1 MKKIININLSGRV
14 IPIEDSA
21 YESLQRYIES
31 LRRYFA
37 NEEGRDEIINDI
49 ESRIAELM
57 NDKVRRGEA
66 AVTDAHIEEIISSM
80 GRVEDFER
88 TDAEEKASSTSSQ
101 SSGTYTQAQS
111 EQPRAKGRLY
121 RDGSDKFLGG
131 VCAGIANYMN
141 VDPAI
146 VRLIFAIITFG
157 GFGTGIIIYLA
168 LWIILPVRDLDT
180 YVGKR
185 LFRNPDDKVISGVA
199 GGLAAYF
206 NKPSW
211 AFRLIFAAPL
221 LLNILFGVLNGIFF
235 MWQRDIFPNI
245 FIGSFSGTFVL
256 AYIILWIVLPEARS
270 PFEKMEMRG
279 EKVDVNRIKQNVQ
292 EGMGDFK
299 TRMQSWGE
307 EVKTSAQKMTSR
319 AQEFARTQGA
329 DFASDVKQASQPAG
343 RGCLHAIAVIIK
355 AFFIFVAGCITL
367 ALFAA
372 FMAILFGGVAWWPIN
387 NFLWTSSLQKALA
400 WGTLIFFIGVPIIG
414 FMTWLIRR
422 VVRVRSH
429 SRYLGWIFG
438 GLWTF
443 GWICAIAFAISIA
456 KDMREYERVSSD
468 INLQPPVNDRLIV
481 NVNEP
486 EIRYSGGFGWLRHDN
501 TGWDITEDTLKYNN
515 VKFRIS
521 KSEDST
527 YHATLYKYSF
537 GSTLK
542 DAQTR
547 AERILFNVSAVDS
560 VINFGSGLGIDRN
573 SKFRG
578 QGVIMEIQVPVG
590 KKIRFDESLIHA
602 YNPWV
607 IRRAGKD
614 YRYWN
619 RRYGYDNEWHY
630 DNYFDW
636 DADVDYV
643 MGSDGKLIR
652 ADKAVVDSSGVYEKK
667 TEKNRL
673 KELEEKQRKNER
685 EREEIEREKE
695 RLRIEQQR
703 TDSNSTGYKKTRNK
717 ASDVAALSLFTPLI
731 I

>member
-57 NDKVRRGEA
+57 NDKVRRGA
-66 AVTDAHIEEIISSM
+66 TAVTDADIEEIISSM
-80 GRVEDFER
+80 GRIEDFER
-88 TDAEEKASSTSSQ
+88 TDAEEKAFAASGQTT
-101 SSGTYTQAQS
+101 SGTYTQTQA
-111 EQPRAKGRLY
+111 EPKRAKGRLY

-146 VRLIFAIITFG
+146 VRLLFAIITFG
-157 GFGTGIIIYLA
+157 GFGMGILIYLA
-168 LWIILPVRDLDT
+168 LWIILPVRELDT

-185 LFRNPDDKVISGVA
+185 LFRNPDDRVISGVA
-199 GGLAAYF
+199 GGLGAYF

-279 EKVDVNRIKQNVQ
+279 EKIDVNRIKQNVQ

-299 TRMQSWGE
+299 QRMQSWGE
-307 EVKTSAQKMTSR
+307 EVKTSAQNLGAR
-319 AQEFARTQGA
+319 ASEFANTRGKA
-329 DFASDVKQASQPAG
+329 FASDVSDTARPAG

-367 ALFAA
+367 SLFAA
-372 FMAILFGGVAWWPIN
+372 LMAILFGGIAWWPIN

-443 GWICAIAFAISIA
+443 GWICAVFFAVSIA
-456 KDMREYERVSSD
+456 KDLRDYQRISTDVA
-468 INLQPPVNDRLIV
+468 LTQPAGGKLIV

-486 EIRYSGGFGWLRHDN
+486 EIHYNGGGFNWIRHDN
-501 TGWDITEDTLKYNN
+501 TGWDISEDTLTYNN
-515 VKFRIS
+515 VKLRIS
-521 KSEDST
+521 KSEDSL
-527 YHATLYKYSF
+527 YHAYTYRYSF
-537 GSTLK
+537 GSSVK
-542 DAQTR
+542 DAQAR
-547 AERILFNVSAVDS
+547 AEKIIFNTSSQDS
-560 VINFGSGLGIDRN
+560 MLNLASGLRIYRT

-578 QGVIMEIQVPVG
+578 QGVILEIQVPAG
-590 KKIRFDESLIHA
+590 KAIRFNESLVDA

-607 IRRAGKD
+607 VRRASKEN
-614 YRYWN
+614 RYW
-619 RRYGYDNEWHY
+619 RRNSYNIDWDYD
-630 DNYFDW
+630 DYFDW
-636 DADVDYV
+636 DANVDYV
-643 MGSDGKLIR
+643 MGTDGKLIK
-652 ADKAVVDSSGVYEKK
+652 ADKVVIDSTGVYEKK
-667 TEKNRL
+667 SDKNKL
-673 KELEEKQRKNER
+673 KDLEEKERKNEK
-685 EREEIEREKE
+685 ERQEIEREKE
-695 RLRIEQQR
+695 KLQQQNPV
-703 TDSNSTGYKKTRNK
+703 DSAIGYHQSKKK
-717 ASDVAALSLFTPLI
+717 ESDVAMLSIFTPLI

>member
-57 NDKVRRGEA
+57 NDKIRKGA
-66 AVTDAHIEEIISSM
+66 SAVTDADMEEIISSM

-88 TDAEEKASSTSSQ
+88 ADAEEKQSASSQNTSGTSSQ
-101 SSGTYTQAQS
+101 TYAG
-111 EQPRAKGRLY
+111 PKKAKGRLY
-121 RDGSDKFLGG
+121 RDSSDKFLGG

-146 VRLIFAIITFG
+146 VRLLFAIITFG
-157 GFGTGIIIYLA
+157 GFGMGILIYIL
-168 LWIILPVRDLDT
+168 LWIILPSRDLDT

-185 LFRNPDDKVISGVA
+185 LFRNPDDRVISGVA

-256 AYIILWIVLPEARS
+256 AYIIFWIVLPEARS

-299 TRMQSWGE
+299 NRMQSWGE
-307 EVKTSAQKMTSR
+307 EVKTSAQNLGNKAS
-319 AQEFARTQGA
+319 EFAGTRGKA
-329 DFASDVKQASQPAG
+329 FAGEVSEASRPAAQ
-343 RGCLHAIAVIIK
+343 GCLHVIGVIIK

-367 ALFAA
+367 SLFAA

-387 NFLWTSSLQKALA
+387 NFLWTSSIQKALA
-400 WGTLIFFIGVPIIG
+400 WGTLIFFIGVPIVG

-422 VVRVRSH
+422 IVRVRSR

-438 GLWTF
+438 GMWTF
-443 GWICAIAFAISIA
+443 GWVCAISFAVSIA
-456 KDMREYERVSSD
+456 KDVRAFETRPTEV
-468 INLQPPVNDRLIV
+468 NLTQSAGSKMIV
-481 NVNEP
+481 KVTEP
-486 EIRYSGGFGWLRHDN
+486 EIRYSGGFGWIRSED
-501 TGWDITEDTLKYNN
+501 TGWDISEDSLKYNN
-515 VKFRIS
+515 VKVRVE
-521 KSEDST
+521 KSEDSL
-527 YHATLYKYSF
+527 YHVIVNRYSF
-537 GSTLK
+537 GSSIK

-547 AERILFNVSAVDS
+547 ADRIVFNVSSIDS
-560 VINFGSGLGIDRN
+560 VLNIGSGLSLDRN

-578 QGVIMEIQVPVG
+578 QGVIVEIEVPVG
-590 KKIRFDESLIHA
+590 KTINFDESLIHA

-607 IRRAGKD
+607 VRRNYT
-614 YRYWN
+614 YRHWN
-619 RRYGYDNEWHY
+619 RGNRYDVEINNDYG
-630 DNYFDW
+630 FDF
-636 DADVDYV
+636 DTDVDYV
-643 MGSDGKLIR
+643 MSSSGKLIR
-652 ADKAVVDSSGVYEKK
+652 AEKAIVDSTGVHETQ
-667 TEKNRL
+667 TENDRL
-673 KELEEKQRKNER
+673 KELEEKERKNEQ
-685 EREEIEREKE
+685 ERQEINREKQ
-695 RLRIEQQR
+695 RLRLQNQN
-703 TDSNSTGYKKTRNK
+703 DSNSTGYTKKQKRGGETVYLDTF
-717 ASDVAALSLFTPLI
+717 SPLI

>member
-49 ESRIAELM
+49 ESRVAELM
-57 NDKVRRGEA
+57 NDKVRRGA
-66 AVTDAHIEEIISSM
+66 TAVTDADIEEIITSM
-80 GRVEDFER
+80 GRVEDFEK
-88 TDAEEKASSTSSQ
+88 TDAEEKASSASASGQT
-101 SSGTYTQAQS
+101 SGTYTQAQAP
-111 EQPRAKGRLY
+111 PRAKGRLY

-146 VRLIFAIITFG
+146 VRLLFAIITFG

-168 LWIILPVRDLDT
+168 LWIILPVKNLDT

-185 LFRNPDDKVISGVA
+185 LFRNPDDRVISGVA
-199 GGLAAYF
+199 GGLGAYF
-206 NKPSW
+206 DKPSW

-245 FIGSFSGTFVL
+245 FIGSFSGTFIL

-299 TRMQSWGE
+299 NRMQSWGE
-307 EVKTSAQKMTSR
+307 EVKTSAQRMGNR
-319 AQEFARTQGA
+319 AQEFARGQGA
-329 DFASDVKQASQPAG
+329 DFASDLRTASQPAG
-343 RGCLHAIAVIIK
+343 QGCLHAIGVIIK

-372 FMAILFGGVAWWPIN
+372 LMAILFGGVAFWPIN
-387 NFLWTSSLQKALA
+387 NFLWTSSIQKALA

-422 VVRVRSH
+422 IVRVRSR

-438 GLWTF
+438 GLWTI
-443 GWICAIAFAISIA
+443 GWICAISFEVSIA
-456 KDMREYERVSSD
+456 KDVREYERV
-468 INLQPPVNDRLIV
+468 NTEVALAQPASGKLVV

-486 EIRYSGGFGWLRHDN
+486 EIRYSRGFGWMRHDN

-515 VKFRIS
+515 VKLRIS
-521 KSEDST
+521 KSEDSS
-527 YHATLYKYSF
+527 YHIYTNKYSF
-537 GSTLK
+537 GSSIR
-542 DAQTR
+542 DAQNR
-547 AERILFNVSAVDS
+547 AERILFNASTQDS
-560 VINFGSGLGIDRN
+560 VLNLSSGLRIDRT

-578 QGVIMEIQVPVG
+578 QGVIIEIQVPVG

-607 IRRAGKD
+607 VRRAGREYHRSWGRE
-614 YRYWN
+614 YRYNIDWD
-619 RRYGYDNEWHY
+619 YD
-630 DNYFDW
+630 DYFDW

-643 MGSDGKLIR
+643 MGTNGKLIK
-652 ADKAVVDSSGVYEKK
+652 ADKAVMDANGVHEKK
-667 TEKNRL
+667 SEKDRL
-673 KELEEKQRKNER
+673 KELEEKEKKNER
-685 EREEIEREKE
+685 ERQEIEREKQK
-695 RLRIEQQR
+695 LQSQQP
-703 TDSNSTGYKKTRNK
+703 DSNSTGYKTKK
-717 ASDVAALSLFTPLI
+717 DSDVASLDLFTPLI

>member
-49 ESRIAELM
+49 ESRVAELM
-57 NDKVRRGEA
+57 NDKVRRGAA
-66 AVTDAHIEEIISSM
+66 AVTDADIDEIISSM

-88 TDAEEKASSTSSQ
+88 TDAEEKASATAGRGP
-101 SSGTYTQAQS
+101 GTYTQTQT
-111 EQPRAKGRLY
+111 EPKRPKGRLY

-146 VRLIFAIITFG
+146 VRLLFAIVTFG

-168 LWIILPVRDLDT
+168 LWVILPVKELDT

-199 GGLAAYF
+199 GGLGAYF

-235 MWQRDIFPNI
+235 MWHRDIFPNI

-279 EKVDVNRIKQNVQ
+279 EKVDVNSIRQNVQ

-299 TRMQSWGE
+299 QRMQSWGE
-307 EVKTSAQKMTSR
+307 EVKTSAQRMGAR

-329 DFASDVKQASQPAG
+329 DFASDMRQVSEPAG
-343 RGCLHAIAVIIK
+343 RGCLHVIAVIIK
-355 AFFIFVAGCITL
+355 AFFIFLAGCITL

-372 FMAILFGGVAWWPIN
+372 LMAILFGGVAFWPIN
-387 NFLWTSSLQKALA
+387 NFLWTSPLQKALA
-400 WGTLIFFIGVPIIG
+400 WGTLMFFIGVPIIG

-429 SRYLGWIFG
+429 SRYLGWVFG
-438 GLWTF
+438 GLWSI
-443 GWICAIAFAISIA
+443 GWICAIFFAVSIA
-456 KDMREYERVSSD
+456 RDVRDYERVSSE
-468 INLQPPVNDRLIV
+468 LALTQPPSGKLVV

-486 EIRYSGGFGWLRHDN
+486 RVHYDGSFGWMRHDDN
-501 TGWDITEDTLKYNN
+501 TGWNITDDTLTYNN
-515 VKFRIS
+515 VKLRIS

-527 YHATLYKYSF
+527 YHAFTYKYSF
-537 GSTLK
+537 GSSFK
-542 DAQTR
+542 DAQVR
-547 AERILFNVSAVDS
+547 ADRINFSAYGQDS
-560 VINFGSGLGIDRN
+560 VLNLGSGLRIDKN

-578 QGVIMEIQVPVG
+578 QGVIVEVQVPVG
-590 KKIRFDESLIHA
+590 KQIRFDESVSDA

-607 IRRAGKD
+607 VRRASKES
-614 YRYWN
+614 RYW
-619 RRYGYDNEWHY
+619 RRNHYNMDWDYD
-630 DNYFDW
+630 DYFDW
-636 DADVDYV
+636 DENVDYV
-643 MGSDGKLIR
+643 MGTDGRLIR
-652 ADKAVVDSSGVYEKK
+652 ADKATVDSTGVYEKK
-667 TEKNRL
+667 SDKNKL
-673 KELEEKQRKNER
+673 KEIQEKEKRNEKERQEIEKEKQR
-685 EREEIEREKE
+685 
-695 RLRIEQQR
+695 LEQQNHI
-703 TDSNSTGYKKTRNK
+703 DSATGYQQSKKKESN
-717 ASDVAALSLFTPLI
+717 VAMLSFFTPLI